1 MEIHELWGMPLASL
15 LPGVGTSVYYIAS
28 KLYSKRKD
36 SSPELPEEVLRQ
48 CRKRFFKELRDF
60 WIITG
65 LLILLALIVQ
75 RTYYY
80 NQQTE
85 LLLNHN
91 SEQVVAKQNNL

>member
-1 MEIHELWGMPLASL
+1 MKIRELWGLPLASL
-15 LPGVGTSVYYIAS
+15 LPGVGTSVYIAS

-48 CRKRFFKELRDF
+48 NRKRFEEFRDF

-65 LLILLALIVQ
+65 LLFLLTLIVK
-75 RTYYY
+75 RAYYY
-80 NQQTE
+80 NHQTE

-91 SEQVVAKQNNL
+91 TEQVVTKQKNL

>member
-1 MEIHELWGMPLASL
+1 MIIRGLWGLPLASL
-15 LPGVGTSVYYIAS
+15 LPGVGTSVYIAS

-48 CRKRFFKELRDF
+48 RSKRFFLEFRDF

-65 LLILLALIVQ
+65 LLFLLTLIVKKA
-75 RTYYY
+75 YYY
-80 NQQTE
+80 NHQTE

-91 SEQVVAKQNNL
+91 TEQVVTKQKNL